1 LTSFASVA
9 SYRPSPASIRSRVD
23 EEEKAMSNSR
33 FIALIVAAAGV
44 SALFA
49 AYDARAQTKY
59 TISTAPSTTSSYPQQ
74 LALDVGDVPGHQ
86 VRVYQLHFEYP
97 AHDLA
102 FAGVLVKE
110 SEVYGFS
117 DYINYS
123 GPFSN
128 YQVYTLENGNKVFSR
143 SSGTSRLV
151 TSTDGNRVVKYSYV
165 ENFVGGTGKFKG
177 IRGQLA
183 GTGERGTVAK
193 SVTQDAHGEYWIEE

>member
-1 LTSFASVA
+1 M
-9 SYRPSPASIRSRVD
+9 SYA
-23 EEEKAMSNSR
+23 R
-33 FIALIVAAAGV
+33 FIALIVTVASV

-49 AYDARAQTKY
+49 THDARAQTKY
-59 TISTAPSTTSSYPQQ
+59 TISRAPSTVSSYPQQ
-74 LALDVGDVPGHQ
+74 LAMDVGDVPGHQ

-97 AHDLA
+97 KHDLA

-117 DYINYS
+117 DYTSFS

-128 YQVYTLENGNKVFSR
+128 YQVYTLEDGNKVFSR
-143 SSGTSRLV
+143 SSGTSQLA
-151 TSTDGNRVVKYSYV
+151 TNTDGSRVVKYSYV

-177 IRGQLA
+177 IRGQVT